1 MYKRLNIGLMV
12 LFLLSGLTGCASG
25 GLPFSRPPS
34 LPALTG
40 LADNQSLTATR
51 PAISRAGD
59 KKLAIVL
66 SRTTGFSRDFN
77 DAQKRQYS
85 AWIAQFNLS
94 HLASDGDAVFSDDRL
109 MAALFASLR
118 KTFKE
123 VRLVRDIPEGFE
135 SGADYVGVLDLDLNQ
150 VLLSS
155 FPSQH
160 QKHTANVSLLF
171 IDPELV
177 AGPLV
182 AAQVEHDQSTMAK
195 GADGNIRSTLF
206 AVKTARTRMLGD
218 FEADFARKV
227 SR

>member
-1 MYKRLNIGLMV
+1 MSKGLNIGLV
-12 LFLLSGLTGCASG
+12 LFLLLGLAGCA
-25 GLPFSRPPS
+25 GLPFSRPAS

-40 LADNQSLTATR
+40 LVDNQSLVPTR
-51 PAISRAGD
+51 PAIAGAGG
-59 KKLAIVL
+59 KRLAVVL

-77 DAQKRQYS
+77 DAQRRQYG
-85 AWIAQFNLS
+85 AWISQF
-94 HLASDGDAVFSDDRL
+94 HLAHLATDGDAVFSDDRL
-109 MAALFASLR
+109 MSALFASLR
-118 KTFKE
+118 RTFQE

-150 VLLSS
+150 ELLSS
-155 FPSQH
+155 FPSQR

-182 AAQVEHDQSTMAK
+182 SARVEQDQSTKAK
-195 GADGNIRSTLF
+195 GADGNIRDTLY

>member
-1 MYKRLNIGLMV
+1 MFKGCSSALMV
-12 LFLLSGLTGCASG
+12 LLLLSGLTACASG

-51 PAISRAGD
+51 PAITQAGS

-77 DAQKRQYS
+77 DAQKRQYG
-85 AWIAQFNLS
+85 AWISQFNLA
-94 HLASDGDAVFSDDRL
+94 HLASDGDAVFADDRL
-109 MAALFASLR
+109 MSALFASLR
-118 KTFKE
+118 KTFKD

-155 FPSQH
+155 FPSQR
-160 QKHTANVSLLF
+160 QQHTANVSLLF

-182 AAQVEHDQSTMAK
+182 SAQVEHLQETMAK

-218 FEADFARKV
+218 FETDFARKV